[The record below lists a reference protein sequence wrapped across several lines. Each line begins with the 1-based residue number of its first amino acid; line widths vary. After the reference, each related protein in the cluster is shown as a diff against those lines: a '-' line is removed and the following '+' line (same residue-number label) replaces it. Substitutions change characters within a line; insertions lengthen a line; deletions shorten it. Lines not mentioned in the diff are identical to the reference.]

1 LSRKRNKT
9 ERGSRTSG
17 ESRRVSGFARQTYAL
32 LSVGILV
39 IAAAIV
45 AVVIASSGSGPDE
58 GLSTALAGG
67 DITFGHRIG
76 SAAAPVTI
84 VEFGDFQ

>member
-1 LSRKRNKT
+1 
-9 ERGSRTSG
+9 
-17 ESRRVSGFARQTYAL
+17 
-32 LSVGILV
+32 V